1 MSCSPIFSELLDL
14 AEIFNF
20 WAPWNLKYWRGS
32 LISRYRNK
40 VVNDTRDKSSRP
52 CQLLLAGNKLDANFN
67 IPLRHPVLLNNKAFS
82 IWLGKEVFEW
92 SSGELH
98 LKVTLIKE
106 VLYLRFFLWYN
117 HVSWN
122 LASVICSMAQQL
134 ICPILKFGKNW
145 RPFHLHECHQSK
157 WIL

>member
-1 MSCSPIFSELLDL
+1 MSCSPIFSELLNL

-32 LISRYRNK
+32 LIGRYRNK
-40 VVNDTRDKSSRP
+40 VVNDTRDKGSRP
-52 CQLLLAGNKLDANFN
+52 CQLFLAGNKLDASFN
-67 IPLRHPVLLNNKAFS
+67 IPLRHPVLLNNKAFC
-82 IWLGKEVFEW
+82 IWLGKEVFKW

-117 HVSWN
+117 RVSWK

-134 ICPILKFGKNW
+134 ICPILKFGKNS

-157 WIL
+157 RIL